1 MRIAALGSGSKGN
14 AVLLQSPVVT
24 LMIDCGFGVRETEKR
39 LAEIGLS
46 PSDIT
51 AILVTHEHQDHISGV
66 EPLAVR
72 YSLPVFMTAGTYRAW
87 KHKDR
92 VEPSILCAGEAFTI
106 GDLKIVPVAVPHD
119 AREPVQFVF
128 FHGDMKTGVLTDL
141 GSLTPHVIH
150 AYEGCHTLLVEA
162 NHDVDMLENGPYP
175 PSLKKRVGGNWGHLN
190 NAQTAKFVASVNG
203 SGTLKNL
210 IVGHISEQ
218 NNHIELA
225 SQALESHLETVE
237 QVIFASQNQ
246 PLDWV
251 ELVTSNKL

>member
-14 AVLLQSPVVT
+14 AVLLQSAVTT
-24 LMIDCGFGVRETEKR
+24 LMIDCGFGVREAERR

-46 PSDIT
+46 PSDIN

-66 EPLAVR
+66 EPLAAR
-72 YSLPVFMTAGTYRAW
+72 HSLPVFMTAGTYRAW
-87 KHKDR
+87 KHKGR
-92 VEPSILCAGEAFTI
+92 VEPSILCGGEAFTI

-119 AREPVQFVF
+119 AREPVQFVI
-128 FHGDMKTGVLTDL
+128 FHGDLKTGVLTDL
-141 GSLTPHVIH
+141 GSLTPHVID

-190 NAQTAKFVASVNG
+190 NVQTAEFVTRVN
-203 SGTLKNL
+203 SAGTLKNL

-225 SQALESHLETVE
+225 SQALESQLEIVE
-237 QVIFASQNQ
+237 QVIFASQDQ
-246 PLDWV
+246 PLDWI
-251 ELVTSNKL
+251 ELVTFNRR